1 LIRTCVNRLLRFALE
16 FGSKRFPDVF
26 SGLSE
31 WISKLYFPWKVD
43 VFPRAYRGKFPF
55 PVPGNNQKGGGNLMS
70 NIFSTDFAGRNF
82 SLKTNYVAAQADGSM
97 LVYYGDTVVLV
108 TVVSLKSVREGVDFL
123 PLTVDY
129 QEKTFAAG
137 KIPGGFFKREGR
149 NNEREVLTSRIIDRA
164 IRPLFPKGYYSET
177 QVVATV
183 LSVDKEND
191 SDVAAMI
198 GASAALE
205 ISDVPFKGPIA
216 GVRIGRINGAL
227 VANASPE
234 QMQESE
240 LNLFLVGRKVTS
252 GKEGR
257 PYDVELVMMEGE
269 AKEVAEDVIVDAI
282 KFGLESVRPVIDLQD
297 QVRAAIG
304 KAKRSVEEEA
314 ADEELIER
322 VRAEALPGLKEGYS
336 LPRKLER
343 YSKLGDVR
351 AAVIKTIGDGDAAI
365 SKKVAA
371 IIENI
376 ESRILRD
383 MIIQEK
389 KRIDGRSS
397 TDIRA
402 ISSEVG
408 VLPRAHGSAL
418 FNRGETQALAV
429 LTLGTSSDEQRMDY
443 IAGEERRSFLLH
455 YNFPPYSVGEAKS
468 LRSPGRREIGHGALA
483 RKALVPILPS
493 PETFPYT
500 IRIVSEI
507 LSSNGSSSMATV
519 CGGIMCLMDGGVPV
533 KDIVAGIAMGLLKE
547 GDEVVILSDILG
559 DEDHAGDMDFK
570 VCGTEKGVT
579 AMQMDIKID
588 GLTEDILRKALAQAR
603 EGRMHIIGKI
613 RETMSAP
620 RSDISLYAPRITTVK
635 VKEDQVRTVIGSGG
649 KNIRQIISE
658 TGVTIDV
665 EDDGTVT
672 IASADAEAAARAV
685 AMVKWLTEEA
695 EVGKIY
701 RGTVKKIVD
710 FGAFVEILPGTEGLL
725 HISQIAKERIAKVTD
740 VLREGDEVMVKVLEV
755 DKSGKIRLSRKEALG
770 TEST

>member
-1 LIRTCVNRLLRFALE
+1 
-16 FGSKRFPDVF
+16 
-26 SGLSE
+26 
-31 WISKLYFPWKVD
+31 
-43 VFPRAYRGKFPF
+43 
-55 PVPGNNQKGGGNLMS
+55 MS
-70 NIFSTDFAGRNF
+70 NIFSADFAGRNI
-82 SLKTNYVAAQADGSM
+82 SLKANYVAAQADGAI

-108 TVVSLKSVREGVDFL
+108 TAVSLKSTREGVDFL

-129 QEKTFAAG
+129 QEMTFAAG

-149 NNEREVLTSRIIDRA
+149 PNEREILTSRIIDRA
-164 IRPLFPKGYYSET
+164 IRPLFPKGYFSET
-177 QVVATV
+177 QLVATL

-191 SDVAAMI
+191 ADVASMI
-198 GASAALE
+198 GASATLG
-205 ISDVPFKGPIA
+205 ISDIPFKGPIA
-216 GVRIGRINGAL
+216 GVRVGRINGEF
-227 VANASPE
+227 VCNASAE
-234 QMQESE
+234 KMKESE
-240 LNLFLVGRKVTS
+240 MSLFLVGRKVTS
-252 GKEGR
+252 GKSGR

-269 AKEVAEDVIVDAI
+269 GKEVPEDIIVDAI

-297 QVRAAIG
+297 QIQAAIG
-304 KAKRSVEEEA
+304 KAKRSVEEPVP
-314 ADEELIER
+314 DEELVAR
-322 VRAEALPGLKEGYS
+322 VRKEAITGLKDGYS
-336 LPRKLER
+336 MPRKLER
-343 YSKLGDVR
+343 YSKLGEVR
-351 AAVIKTIGDGDAAI
+351 EAVIKSIGGEDAVLC
-365 SKKVAA
+365 KKVAA
-371 IIENI
+371 IIEHI

-383 MIIQEK
+383 MIIQGK
-389 KRIDGRSS
+389 KRIDGRTS
-397 TDIRA
+397 TDIRP

-418 FNRGETQALAV
+418 FNRGETQALAAM
-429 LTLGTSSDEQRMDY
+429 TLGTSADEQRMDY
-443 IAGEERRSFLLH
+443 VGGEEIRTFMLH
-455 YNFPPYSVGEAKS
+455 YNFPPFSVGEAKM

-483 RKALVPILPS
+483 RKALVPVLPS
-493 PETFPYT
+493 PEAFPYT

-519 CGGIMCLMDGGVPV
+519 CGGILCLMDGGVPV

-547 GDEVVILSDILG
+547 GNEVVILSDILG

-613 RETMSAP
+613 RETMAAP
-620 RSDISLYAPRITTVK
+620 RPDISLYAPRITTVK
-635 VKEDQVRTVIGSGG
+635 VKEDQVRNVIGSGG

-685 AMVKWLTEEA
+685 SMVRWLTEEA

-740 VLREGDEVMVKVLEV
+740 ILQEGDEVMVKVLEI
-755 DKSGKIRLSRKEALG
+755 DKSGKMRLSRKEALG
-770 TEST
+770 AEVK

>member
-1 LIRTCVNRLLRFALE
+1 MSN
-16 FGSKRFPDVF
+16 VF
-26 SGLSE
+26 S
-31 WISKLYFPWKVD
+31 
-43 VFPRAYRGKFPF
+43 A
-55 PVPGNNQKGGGNLMS
+55 
-70 NIFSTDFAGRNF
+70 DFAGRNI
-82 SLKTNYVAAQADGSM
+82 SLKANYVAAQADGAV

-108 TVVSLKSVREGVDFL
+108 TAVSLKSTREGVDFL

-129 QEKTFAAG
+129 QEMTFAAG

-149 NNEREVLTSRIIDRA
+149 PNEREILTSRVIDRA
-164 IRPLFPKGYYSET
+164 IRPLFPKGYFSET
-177 QVVATV
+177 QLVATL

-191 SDVAAMI
+191 PDVASLI
-198 GASAALE
+198 GASAALG
-205 ISDVPFKGPIA
+205 ISDIPFKGPIA
-216 GVRIGRINGAL
+216 GVRVGRINGEF
-227 VANASPE
+227 VANMCPE
-234 QMQESE
+234 KMKESE
-240 LNLFLVGRKVTS
+240 MSLFLVGRKVTPGTS
-252 GKEGR
+252 GR

-269 AKEVAEDVIVDAI
+269 AKEVPEDIIVDAI
-282 KFGLESVRPVIDLQD
+282 KFGLESIRPVIDLQD
-297 QVRAAIG
+297 QIQASIG
-304 KAKRSVEEEA
+304 KVKRPVEEPVP
-314 ADEELIER
+314 DEELVAR
-322 VRAEALPGLKEGYS
+322 VREEALPGLKEGYAM
-336 LPRKLER
+336 PRKLER

-351 AAVIKTIGDGDAAI
+351 AGVIKNIGGDDAVL
-365 SKKVAA
+365 SKKVAG
-371 IIENI
+371 IIENL

-383 MIIQEK
+383 MIIQGK

-397 TDIRA
+397 VDIRP

-418 FNRGETQALAV
+418 FSRGETQALAA
-429 LTLGTSSDEQRMDY
+429 LTLGTSADEQRMDY
-443 IAGEERRSFLLH
+443 VSGEEIRSFLLH

-483 RKALVPILPS
+483 RKALVPVLPS
-493 PETFPYT
+493 PEEFPYT

-519 CGGIMCLMDGGVPV
+519 CGGILCLMDGGVPV

-547 GDEVVILSDILG
+547 GNEIVILSDILG

-613 RETMSAP
+613 RETLAAP
-620 RSDISLYAPRITTVK
+620 RGDISQYAPRITTVK

-695 EVGKIY
+695 EIGKIY

-740 VLREGDEVMVKVLEV
+740 VLQEGDEVMVKVLEI

-770 TEST
+770 AEVK

>member
-1 LIRTCVNRLLRFALE
+1 MNNT
-16 FGSKRFPDVF
+16 F
-26 SGLSE
+26 S
-31 WISKLYFPWKVD
+31 
-43 VFPRAYRGKFPF
+43 
-55 PVPGNNQKGGGNLMS
+55 M
-70 NIFSTDFAGRNF
+70 DFAGRNF
-82 SLKTNYVAAQADGSM
+82 TIKTNYVAAQADGSV
-97 LVYYGDTVVLV
+97 LVSYGDTVVLV
-108 TVVSLKSVREGVDFL
+108 TAVSSRIAREGVDFL

-129 QEKTFAAG
+129 QEMTFAAG

-149 NNEREVLTSRIIDRA
+149 PNEHEILTSRIIDRA
-164 IRPLFPKGYYSET
+164 IRPLFPKDYHCET
-177 QVVATV
+177 QLVATL

-191 SDVAAMI
+191 ADVAAMV
-198 GASAALE
+198 GASAALG
-205 ISDVPFKGPIA
+205 ISDIPFKGPIA
-216 GVRIGRINGAL
+216 GVRVGRINGEL
-227 VANASPE
+227 VANASAQ
-234 QMQESE
+234 QMLESE
-240 LNLFLVGRKVTS
+240 MSLFLVGRKAVPGS
-252 GKEGR
+252 AGR

-269 AKEVAEDVIVDAI
+269 AKEVTEDVIIEAI
-282 KFGLESVRPVIDLQD
+282 KFGLEAVRPIIDLQD
-297 QVRAAIG
+297 QVSEVVG
-304 KAKRSVEEEA
+304 KAKRAVQEETPDEA
-314 ADEELIER
+314 LIAKVSE
-322 VRAEALPGLKEGYS
+322 AALPGLREGYDM
-336 LPRKLER
+336 PRKLER
-343 YSKLGDVR
+343 QGKLGEVR
-351 AAVIKTIGDGDAAI
+351 EAAVKSIGGDDPI
-365 SKKVAA
+365 LCKKVAA
-371 IIENI
+371 IIEQL

-383 MIIQEK
+383 MILNDK

-397 TDIRA
+397 TDIRP

-408 VLPRAHGSAL
+408 ILPRTHGSAL
-418 FNRGETQALAV
+418 FNRGETQALTA

-443 IAGEERRSFLLH
+443 VGGEELRSFMLH
-455 YNFPPYSVGEAKS
+455 YNFPPYSVGEARP

-483 RKALVPILPS
+483 RKALVPVLPTA
-493 PETFPYT
+493 EQFPYT

-519 CGGIMCLMDGGVPV
+519 CGGILCLMDGGVPV
-533 KDIVAGIAMGLLKE
+533 RDIVAGIAMGLLKE
-547 GDEVVILSDILG
+547 GDKVVILSDILG

-588 GLTEDILRKALAQAR
+588 GLTEDILRQALVQAR
-603 EGRMHIIGKI
+603 DGRLLIIGKL
-613 RETMSAP
+613 RETLSAP
-620 RSDISLYAPRITTVK
+620 RPDISMYAPRITTVK

-672 IASADAEAAARAV
+672 IASADAEMAARAV

-740 VLREGDEVMVKVLEV
+740 VLQEGDEVMVKVLEV
-755 DKSGKIRLSRKEALG
+755 DKQGKIRLSRKEALG
-770 TEST
+770 AEV

>member
-1 LIRTCVNRLLRFALE
+1 LNFL
-16 FGSKRFPDVF
+16 FPAITNED
-26 SGLSE
+26 
-31 WISKLYFPWKVD
+31 
-43 VFPRAYRGKFPF
+43 
-55 PVPGNNQKGGGNLMS
+55 GGNLMS

-82 SLKTNYVAAQADGSM
+82 SLKTNYVAAQADGSI

-108 TVVSLKSVREGVDFL
+108 TAVSLKSAREGVDFL

-129 QEKTFAAG
+129 QEMTFAAG

-149 NNEREVLTSRIIDRA
+149 LNEREILISRIIDRA
-164 IRPLFPKGYYSET
+164 IRPLFPKGYFFET
-177 QVVATV
+177 QLVATV

-191 SDVAAMI
+191 PDVAAMI
-198 GASAALE
+198 AASAALE
-205 ISDVPFKGPIA
+205 ISDIPFKGPIA
-216 GVRIGRINGAL
+216 CVRLGRINGEF
-227 VANASPE
+227 VCNASPE
-234 QMQESE
+234 KMKESE
-240 LNLFLVGRKVTS
+240 FSIFMVGRKVTPSKS
-252 GKEGR
+252 GR
-257 PYDVELVMMEGE
+257 SYDVELVMMEGE
-269 AKEVAEDVIVDAI
+269 AKEVAENIIIDAI
-282 KFGLESVRPVIDLQD
+282 KFGLEAVRPAIDLQD
-297 QVRAAIG
+297 KMRAEVG
-304 KAKRSVEEEA
+304 KEKRPVEEVVP
-314 ADEELIER
+314 DNELIAR
-322 VRAEALPGLKEGYS
+322 VRAEAMAGLQEGYR

-343 YSKLGDVR
+343 YSKLRSVREAVVKSIGGD
-351 AAVIKTIGDGDAAI
+351 DANLR
-365 SKKVAA
+365 KKVAA
-371 IIENI
+371 IIEEI
-376 ESRILRD
+376 EQRILRD

-397 TDIRA
+397 TDIRP

-418 FNRGETQALAV
+418 FNRGETQALVA

-443 IAGEERRSFLLH
+443 IVGEERRSFLLH

-483 RKALVPILPS
+483 RKALVPVLPS
-493 PETFPYT
+493 AEEFPYT

-519 CGGIMCLMDGGVPV
+519 CGGTLSLMDAGVPV

-547 GDEVVILSDILG
+547 GDNVVILSDILG

-570 VCGTEKGVT
+570 VCGTEKGIT

-603 EGRMHIIGKI
+603 DGRIHIIGKL
-613 RETMSAP
+613 RETLAAP
-620 RSDISLYAPRITTVK
+620 RADISLYAPRITTVK

-658 TGVTIDV
+658 TGVTINV

-672 IASADAEAAARAV
+672 IASSDSAAAARAV

-701 RGTVKKIVD
+701 RGTVKKILD
-710 FGAFVEILPGTEGLL
+710 FGAFVEILPGTDGLL
-725 HISQIAKERIAKVTD
+725 HISQISKERIEKVTD
-740 VLREGDEVMVKVLEV
+740 VLHEGDEVMVKVLEV
-755 DKSGKIRLSRKEALG
+755 DRQGKIRLSRKDALG
-770 TEST
+770 AEVK

>member
-1 LIRTCVNRLLRFALE
+1 MSN
-16 FGSKRFPDVF
+16 VF
-26 SGLSE
+26 S
-31 WISKLYFPWKVD
+31 
-43 VFPRAYRGKFPF
+43 A
-55 PVPGNNQKGGGNLMS
+55 
-70 NIFSTDFAGRNF
+70 DFAGRNI
-82 SLKTNYVAAQADGSM
+82 SLKANYVAAQADGSI
-97 LVYYGDTVVLV
+97 LVYYGDTVVLI

-129 QEKTFAAG
+129 QEMTFAGG

-149 NNEREVLTSRIIDRA
+149 PNEKEILTSRIIDRA
-164 IRPLFPKGYYSET
+164 IRPLFPKGYFSET
-177 QVVATV
+177 QVVATL

-191 SDVAAMI
+191 PDVASMMA
-198 GASAALE
+198 ASAALE
-205 ISDVPFKGPIA
+205 ISDIPFKGPIA
-216 GVRIGRINGAL
+216 GVRVGLISGEF
-227 VANASPE
+227 VVNASPE
-234 QMQESE
+234 RMKESE
-240 LNLFLVGRKVTS
+240 MSLFLVGRKVTPGAS
-252 GKEGR
+252 GR

-269 AKEVAEDVIVDAI
+269 AKEVSEDKIVDAI
-282 KFGLESVRPVIDLQD
+282 KCGLEAIRPVIDLQD
-297 QVRAAIG
+297 QMRAEIG
-304 KAKRSVEEEA
+304 RAKRPVEAQVE
-314 ADEELIER
+314 DEELIAR
-322 VRAEALPGLKEGYS
+322 VKDGALAGLKEGYS

-343 YSKLGDVR
+343 YSKLGEVR
-351 AAVIKTIGDGDAAI
+351 AAVIKNIGGDDAALC
-365 SKKVAA
+365 KKVAA
-371 IIENI
+371 IIEHL
-376 ESRILRD
+376 ESRIIRE

-397 TDIRA
+397 TDIRP

-418 FNRGETQALAV
+418 FNRGETQALAA

-443 IAGEERRSFLLH
+443 VSGEETRSFLLH
-455 YNFPPYSVGEAKS
+455 YNFPPYSVGEAKPQ
-468 LRSPGRREIGHGALA
+468 RSPGRREIGHGALA
-483 RKALVPILPS
+483 RKALVPVLPS
-493 PETFPYT
+493 AETFPYT

-519 CGGIMCLMDGGVPV
+519 CGGILCLMDGGVPV

-547 GDEVVILSDILG
+547 GDQIVVLSDILG

-588 GLTEDILRKALAQAR
+588 GLTEDILRKALAQAK
-603 EGRMHIIGKI
+603 EGRLHIIGKI
-613 RETMSAP
+613 RETLAAP
-620 RSDISLYAPRITTVK
+620 RGDISLYAPRITTVK

-740 VLREGDEVMVKVLEV
+740 VLQEGDEVMVKVLEI

-770 TEST
+770 AEVQ

>member
-1 LIRTCVNRLLRFALE
+1 
-16 FGSKRFPDVF
+16 
-26 SGLSE
+26 
-31 WISKLYFPWKVD
+31 
-43 VFPRAYRGKFPF
+43 
-55 PVPGNNQKGGGNLMS
+55 MS

-97 LVYYGDTVVLV
+97 LVQYGDTVVLV

-205 ISDVPFKGPIA
+205 MSDAPFKGPIA
-216 GVRIGRINGAL
+216 GVRVGRINGEF
-227 VANASPE
+227 VANASAE
-234 QMQESE
+234 KMKESE
-240 LNLFLVGRKVTS
+240 MSLFLVGRKVTPGRS
-252 GKEGR
+252 GR

-269 AKEVAEDVIVDAI
+269 ANEVAEDIIVDAI
-282 KFGLESVRPVIDLQD
+282 KFGLEAVRPVIDLQD
-297 QVRAAIG
+297 KMRAEVG
-304 KAKRSVEEEA
+304 KAKRPVVEVA
-314 ADEELIER
+314 PDEELIAR

-336 LPRKLER
+336 MPRKLER
-343 YSKLGDVR
+343 YGKLGDVR
-351 AAVIKTIGDGDAAI
+351 EAVIKNISAGDAVLA
-365 SKKVAA
+365 KKVAV
-371 IIENI
+371 IIEHL

-383 MIIQEK
+383 MIIQDK

-397 TDIRA
+397 TDIRP

-408 VLPRAHGSAL
+408 ILPRTHGSAL
-418 FNRGETQALAV
+418 FTRGETQALAV
-429 LTLGTSSDEQRMDY
+429 LTLGTSADEQRMDY
-443 IAGEERRSFLLH
+443 IAGEERRTFMLH

-507 LSSNGSSSMATV
+507 MASNGSSSMASV
-519 CGGIMCLMDGGVPV
+519 CGGILSLMDGGVPV

-588 GLTEDILRKALAQAR
+588 GLTEDILRKALDQAR
-603 EGRMHIIGKI
+603 AGRIHIIGKI
-613 RETMSAP
+613 RETMTAP

-635 VKEDQVRTVIGSGG
+635 VKAEQVRTVIGSGG

-672 IASADAEAAARAV
+672 IASADAEASARAV

-695 EVGKIY
+695 EIGKIY

-740 VLREGDEVMVKVLEV
+740 VLQEGDEVMVKVLEV
-755 DKSGKIRLSRKEALG
+755 DKSGKIRLSRKEALDA
-770 TEST
+770 EAN

>member
-1 LIRTCVNRLLRFALE
+1 MSN
-16 FGSKRFPDVF
+16 VF
-26 SGLSE
+26 S
-31 WISKLYFPWKVD
+31 
-43 VFPRAYRGKFPF
+43 A
-55 PVPGNNQKGGGNLMS
+55 
-70 NIFSTDFAGRNF
+70 DFAGRNI
-82 SLKTNYVAAQADGSM
+82 SLKTDYVAAQADGSV

-108 TVVSLKSVREGVDFL
+108 TAVSLKGAREGVDFL

-149 NNEREVLTSRIIDRA
+149 PNEKEILTSRIIDRS

-177 QVVATV
+177 QVVANV

-191 SDVAAMI
+191 PDVAAML
-198 GASAALE
+198 ATSAALE
-205 ISDVPFKGPIA
+205 ISNIPFKGPIA
-216 GVRIGRINGAL
+216 GARIGRINGEF
-227 VANASPE
+227 VCNASAE
-234 QMQESE
+234 KMQESE
-240 LNLFLVGRKVTS
+240 FNIFLVGRKVTPSKS
-252 GKEGR
+252 GR
-257 PYDVELVMMEGE
+257 SYDVDLVMMEGE

-282 KFGLESVRPVIDLQD
+282 KFGLESIRPAIDLQD
-297 QVRAAIG
+297 QMRKAAG
-304 KAKRSVEEEA
+304 KEKRPVEKIVPDNELTAKVSA
-314 ADEELIER
+314 A
-322 VRAEALPGLKEGYS
+322 ALAGLKEGYS
-336 LPRKLER
+336 MPRKMER
-343 YSKLGDVR
+343 YSKLAEVRDKAIKEIGGD
-351 AAVIKTIGDGDAAI
+351 DSAI
-365 SKKVAA
+365 CKKVAG
-371 IIENI
+371 IVE
-376 ESRILRD
+376 ELERRILRD
-383 MIIQEK
+383 MIIKDK

-397 TDIRA
+397 TDIRQ

-408 VLPRAHGSAL
+408 VLPRTHGSAL

-443 IAGEERRSFLLH
+443 IGGEEMRSFLLH
-455 YNFPPYSVGEAKS
+455 YNFPPYSVGEAKPQ
-468 LRSPGRREIGHGALA
+468 RSPGRREIGHGALA
-483 RKALVPILPS
+483 RKALVPVLPS
-493 PETFPYT
+493 PDIFPYT

-519 CGGIMCLMDGGVPV
+519 CGGILSLMDAGVPV

-547 GDEVVILSDILG
+547 GDDVVILSDILG

-588 GLTEDILRKALAQAR
+588 GLTEDILRKALEQAR
-603 EGRMHIIGKI
+603 AGRVFIIGKL
-613 RETMSAP
+613 RETLAKP
-620 RSDISLYAPRITTVK
+620 RADISLYAPRITTVK
-635 VKEDQVRTVIGSGG
+635 VKADQVRAVIGSGG

-672 IASADAEAAARAV
+672 IASSDAEAAARAV

-725 HISQIAKERIAKVTD
+725 HISQIAKERINKVTD
-740 VLREGDEVMVKVLEV
+740 VLQEGDEVMVKVLEV
-755 DKSGKIRLSRKEALG
+755 DKQGKIRLSRKEALG
-770 TEST
+770 AEVQ